1 MDQKLEELL
10 EPLRTEEMMVQWHE
24 ILVIAGT
31 IIFIYEDGQHI
42 WQYDTK
48 GIYSS
53 SSTYNIINFRGVHPI
68 YLPGV

>member
-1 MDQKLEELL
+1 
-10 EPLRTEEMMVQWHE
+10 MMVHWHE
-24 ILVIAGT
+24 ILVIAST
-31 IIFIYEDGQHI
+31 IIFIYEDGQPI

-53 SSTYNIINFRGVHPI
+53 SSTYNIINFIGVHPI